1 MTGREVEAA
10 LKLGAEN
17 LQKMA
22 LRELEKPEDLYHSD
36 TLETKK
42 LMSLENRD
50 DPDQIVEPEHYT
62 RFVVEPVNFIL
73 KNHLSFWQ
81 GSVIKYIMRCGH
93 KVNQGETATEA
104 ELRDL
109 GKAARYIEMR
119 INHLRGKEPNDT
131 TK

>member
-1 MTGREVEAA
+1 MTSYPWHDSSV
-10 LKLGAEN
+10 
-17 LQKMA
+17 
-22 LRELEKPEDLYHSD
+22 YHSD

-42 LMSLENRD
+42 LMSLEHRD

-93 KVNQGETATEA
+93 KVNQGETPQQA

-119 INHLRGKEPNDT
+119 INYLRGKEPNDT
-131 TK
+131 TTK

>member
-1 MTGREVEAA
+1 MTSYPWHDS
-10 LKLGAEN
+10 N
-17 LQKMA
+17 
-22 LRELEKPEDLYHSD
+22 PYHSD
-36 TLETKK
+36 TLEKIAQMDTKA
-42 LMSLENRD
+42 
-50 DPDQIVEPEHYT
+50 QIVEPEHYT
-62 RFVVEPVNFIL
+62 RVVVEPVNFIL

-109 GKAARYIEMR
+109 GKAARYIAMR